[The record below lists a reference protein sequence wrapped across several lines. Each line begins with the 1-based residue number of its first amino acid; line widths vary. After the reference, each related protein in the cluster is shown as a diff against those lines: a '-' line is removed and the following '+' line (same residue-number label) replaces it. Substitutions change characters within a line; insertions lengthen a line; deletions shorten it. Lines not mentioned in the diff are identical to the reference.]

1 MSISRRY
8 FIASSAA
15 FPGLAQPPPTP
26 LKIVVAGGHPGDPE
40 CGCAGSIARFTGT
53 GHQVVLLYLNRGD
66 GYCGAAPR
74 NNCASIRTAEAQEAC
89 RILKARAAFG
99 GQIDGQSVID
109 AQRYTAFDR
118 VLSAEKPDV
127 VFTTPGRPAEPERPS
142 TSTSTPAPGMITSE
156 PAAVPRPVT
165 TTASDQATIGKSLV
179 IKGEVSGSESLYI
192 DGRVEGSINLSDR
205 KSTRLHSSHLSM

>member
-15 FPGLAQPPPTP
+15 FPGLAQPTPTP

-109 AQRYTAFDR
+109 AQRHTAFDR
-118 VLSAEKPDV
+118 VVSEEKPDV
-127 VFTTPGRPAEPERPS
+127 VFTQWPIDRHRDHRAVSMLTLDAWWKAGQGSWEMWTISTARKIDPEASLREDLLSRKKNQTRASPFHQFRPILKMDPF
-142 TSTSTPAPGMITSE
+142 
-156 PAAVPRPVT
+156 
-165 TTASDQATIGKSLV
+165 
-179 IKGEVSGSESLYI
+179 
-192 DGRVEGSINLSDR
+192 
-205 KSTRLHSSHLSM
+205 